1 MRFTALV
8 VALGVVSLG
17 SAGAQVPAATTGTVS
32 TAVASASLI
41 DTEGRA
47 VGEARFRQTPRGVLV
62 QLDLRNATPGVHAL
76 HIHETGRCDAPS
88 FESAGDHFEPAGREH
103 GFLNRNGQ
111 HAGDL
116 PNIDV
121 PASRRLSVEFSVMDV
136 TIDPGPRSL
145 LDADGSAIVVHSGK
159 DDHSTHPSGNSGDR
173 IHCGRIAGNT
183 SR

>member
-1 MRFTALV
+1 MGT
-8 VALGVVSLG
+8 VSLG
-17 SAGAQVPAATTGTVS
+17 SAWEQAPAATGAVS
-32 TAVASASLI
+32 TAAASASLI
-41 DTEGRA
+41 DAEGRS

-62 QLDLRNATPGVHAL
+62 QLDLRNATPGIHAL

-88 FESAGDHFEPAGREH
+88 FESAGAHFEPAGRQH
-103 GFLNRNGQ
+103 GFLNRDGQ

-121 PASRRLSVEFSVMDV
+121 PASRQLSTEFLMMNV
-136 TIDPGPRSL
+136 TIDPGLRSL

-173 IHCGRIAGNT
+173 IHCGRIAGAA